1 MEGNKHLTDRMTVAG
16 VDLLAVG
23 SSKNCQT
30 LLKRIERESINR
42 FVKAF
47 TLIIHNHEFSL
58 RYHTLTVPEE
68 EAANCLLINGSLL
81 VPHMSEIPLSSE
93 VHFGHVLCSF
103 NIFYPLSCRFSSNG
117 FTIQY
122 KK

>member
-1 MEGNKHLTDRMTVAG
+1 MTVAG

-47 TLIIHNHEFSL
+47 TFIIHNHDISL

-93 VHFGHVLCSF
+93 VLFG
-103 NIFYPLSCRFSSNG
+103 
-117 FTIQY
+117 Y
-122 KK
+122 K